1 MFKKA
6 GLEVELFE
14 YNNGGDLMS
23 AMASGDVDVG
33 YVGITP
39 VIYSI
44 SKEVPVRIVAGAQNE
59 GSGLLSYDSSVKSI
73 SDLKGKNRGH
83 PQ

>member
-1 MFKKA
+1 
-6 GLEVELFE
+6 
-14 YNNGGDLMS
+14 MS

-44 SKEVPVRIVAGAQNE
+44 SKEVPVRIVAGAQMKAAVCFPIIHQLNQF
-59 GSGLLSYDSSVKSI
+59 LI
-73 SDLKGKNRGH
+73 
-83 PQ
+83 